1 DADRARH
8 RPLLLGVVAGDAPG
22 ADLGPLRHEPPEQVD
37 VLVVDPLDA
46 LGRED
51 GRLLLDRAAPI
62 GRLGLLLLVS
72 RHLGSAHLVIV
83 RSSHRLRAEVAAGRG
98 GLGAPAPTPAAASA
112 AAPELAAAPA
122 VVLGDL
128 GGGEAEAGPDLVGD
142 DLDDVAPVA
151 VTVLVAALLEPA

>member
-83 RSSHRLRAEVAAGRG
+83 RSSERFLVEVAAGRS
-98 GLGAPAPTPAAASA
+98 GLGALAPTPAAASA
-112 AAPELAAAPA
+112 AAVAAAPEVAAAPA

-128 GGGEAEAGPDLVGD
+128 GGAQPAPGP
-142 DLDDVAPVA
+142 AP
-151 VTVLVAALLEPA
+151 PAPD